1 MPRRRARSLSLPTLR
16 CMLQVVWFKKDL
28 RWTDHAPLS
37 TAARQGPVLALWIDE
52 PSAWAQPDAAP
63 RHRAFADECLAELDH
78 WCRSRGASL
87 ARPRGDAVDVLE
99 QLRLATGGFVLWSH
113 EETGN
118 GWSFARDR
126 RVAAWCAAQGVE
138 WNELPCNGVVRRLAD
153 RDRWSSIWTQ
163 RMTLPPLD
171 APTEIR
177 LVALPS
183 EPWVGSLVP
192 CVPGDV
198 AHAPP
203 LASTVGT
210 GGMTS
215 SSEAC
220 LERFD
225 IDAAA
230 RQRGGRSC
238 GWDLLRSF
246 LGSRGQNYRVEM
258 SSPITAAESCSRL
271 SAHLAWGTLSIRE
284 CAHALWARRANL
296 QALPAIQQPP
306 GFLDSLKSF
315 ESRLHWHCHFIQKLE
330 SEPAIEWRNVNRAFD
345 GLRNEGALTADE
357 SDRLRAWSEGR
368 TGWPFVDACMRSL
381 NATGWI
387 NFRMRAMLMS
397 VASGPLWLHWREPA
411 LHLARQF
418 VDYEPGIHYAQAQM
432 QSGVTGINTIR
443 LYNPVKQGR
452 DQDPA
457 GDFIRRWVP
466 ELRALPGEAVH
477 EPWLLGHT
485 CLKADGYPQP
495 VVDLTASLR
504 HARVAIHERKAQEEA
519 RRESKA
525 VYARH
530 GSRHPR
536 REGVP
541 RSRRTSAAGRST
553 VTGETQLS
561 LLDVADP

>member
-1 MPRRRARSLSLPTLR
+1 
-16 CMLQVVWFKKDL
+16 MLQVVWFKKDL

-37 TAARQGPVLALWIDE
+37 MAARDGPVLALWIDE

-63 RHRAFADECLAELDH
+63 RHRAFADECLAELDS
-78 WCRSRGASL
+78 WCGSHGARL
-87 ARPRGDAVDVLE
+87 AQPRGEAVEVLE
-99 QLRLATGGFVLWSH
+99 QLRLATGRFVLWSH

-126 RVAAWCAAQGVE
+126 RVAAWCAAQRVE

-163 RMTLPPLD
+163 RMTLPPLE
-171 APTEIR
+171 APKEIR
-177 LVALPS
+177 LVALTSQPS
-183 EPWVGSLVP
+183 GISLTP
-192 CVPGDV
+192 FMAGNA

-203 LASTVGT
+203 VPSTAAT
-210 GGMTS
+210 GGMAS
-215 SSEAC
+215 PSEAC
-220 LERFD
+220 LEPFA
-225 IDAAA
+225 IDVAA
-230 RQRGGRSC
+230 RQRGGRSR
-238 GWDLLRSF
+238 GWDLLHSF
-246 LGSRGQNYRVEM
+246 LASRGQNYRVEM

-271 SAHLAWGTLSIRE
+271 SAHLAWGSLSIRE
-284 CAHALWARRANL
+284 CAHALWARRAKL
-296 QALPAIQQPP
+296 QALPAIRQPT
-306 GFLDSLKSF
+306 GFLDSLRSF

-345 GLRNEGALTADE
+345 NLRNEGALTADE
-357 SDRLRAWSEGR
+357 SDRLRAWCEGR

-485 CLKADGYPQP
+485 RLKAEGYPDP
-495 VVDLTASLR
+495 LVDLTSSLR
-504 HARVAIHERKAQEEA
+504 HARIAIHERKAQEEA
-519 RRESKA
+519 RRESRS

-541 RSRRTSAAGRST
+541 RSRRTGAAGKST
-553 VTGETQLS
+553 VAGEIQLS
-561 LLDVADP
+561 LLDETDA